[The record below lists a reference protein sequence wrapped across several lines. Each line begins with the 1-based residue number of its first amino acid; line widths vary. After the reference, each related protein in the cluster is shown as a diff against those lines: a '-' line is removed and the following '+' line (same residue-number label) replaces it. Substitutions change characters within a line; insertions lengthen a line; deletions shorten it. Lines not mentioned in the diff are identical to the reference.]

1 MDDGPM
7 TEPSATTG
15 APDPSIAVPPY
26 PCSWIDHLIRWIG
39 RFPAPLWLF
48 YGLLAAVLA
57 LWSNA
62 VMWLDGS
69 QPAGTFVTMRVAD
82 GGYSVFFLALYHYL
96 NAAARRSFR
105 QFEPVLNAPV
115 AESRALEYRLTNLP
129 RLLGV
134 LAVLL
139 GLGLDGV
146 SIRTNPES
154 FGVAGAHSLL
164 PAINQIV
171 LSPLGFGCMFALAI
185 QCIRQLRLVN
195 DLHARAT
202 DINLFQ
208 LGPAQALSGL
218 TSRTGIGLIAFIT
231 YNRLVEGSD
240 INSLNVAALA
250 IMGALAVTVF
260 VVPLLGMR
268 RRLRAEQAR
277 LVGEASTRIQRTIG
291 QIHDR
296 VDAGEHEAVG
306 ALRTTLSALTDEKQ
320 LIEGISTWPWRSST
334 LRGFASTLL
343 LPIIIWLIQRLLAR
357 LV

>member
-1 MDDGPM
+1 M
-7 TEPSATTG
+7 TSA
-15 APDPSIAVPPY
+15 AVDPVVPDLPIADRPY
-26 PCSWIDHLIRWIG
+26 PRSWIDLLIRWIDYG
-39 RFPAPLWLF
+39 PAPAWLF
-48 YGLLAAVLA
+48 YVLLAALLA

-62 VMWLDGS
+62 VMWIDGS
-69 QPAGTFVTMRVAD
+69 QPAGTFVRLRVAD
-82 GGYSVFFLALYHYL
+82 GGYGVFFLALYHYL
-96 NAAARRSFR
+96 NSAARRSFR
-105 QFEPVLNAPV
+105 QFEPVLDAPK
-115 AESRALEYRLTNLP
+115 AESRTLEYRLTNLP
-129 RLLGV
+129 RWLGV

-139 GLGLDGV
+139 GLGLETV
-146 SIRTNPES
+146 SLRANPES
-154 FGVAGAHSLL
+154 FGVAGAHSPW
-164 PAINQIV
+164 PAISLLVQ
-171 LSPLGFGCMFALAI
+171 SPLGFGCMFALAL

-240 INSLNVAALA
+240 INFLNVVALV

-268 RRLRAEQAR
+268 GRLRAEQAR
-277 LVGEASTRIQRTIG
+277 LVGEANARIQRTIG
-291 QIHDR
+291 QIHAR
-296 VDAGEHEAVG
+296 IDAGEHEAVG
-306 ALRTTLSALTDEKQ
+306 NLRTTLSALIEERQ